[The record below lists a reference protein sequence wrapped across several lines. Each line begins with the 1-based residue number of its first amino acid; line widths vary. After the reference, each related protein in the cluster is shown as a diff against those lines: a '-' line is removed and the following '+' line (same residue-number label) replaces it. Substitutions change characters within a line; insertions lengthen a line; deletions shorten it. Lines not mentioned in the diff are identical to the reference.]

1 MIHRAKQDKVCR
13 ITQYARYKD
22 TLTEKNVADKL
33 GKDSLARKSFFFF
46 FSFLLHRRFAVHILL
61 SSRNKKPL
69 ELGYGKITETANEKV
84 RKKQNP
90 NLGQTVRNRSNKP
103 SCYNITNE

>member
-33 GKDSLARKSFFFF
+33 GKDSLARKSFFFSFPF
-46 FSFLLHRRFAVHILL
+46 FYIAASRFTFH
-61 SSRNKKPL
+61 
-69 ELGYGKITETANEKV
+69 
-84 RKKQNP
+84 
-90 NLGQTVRNRSNKP
+90 
-103 SCYNITNE
+103 